1 MKTTVRNSYTPKAGE
16 YCNTIV
22 VDNDKKMQYIFDSD
36 GVYTTYASKQQEGAP
51 MFYVD
56 SSISAAKRETK
67 EYTDEAVSGIETRT
81 KNYTDEQVAA
91 ALEEAKEYADRE
103 GTSKEYVDGQ
113 DAITLQDAKDYT
125 DGEISDLHTTIQ
137 GEISAATGELS
148 PVAASGSYND
158 LTDKPTIPVITLSSV
173 DLGEGAALAA
183 NHYYAVYD
191 SGEESE

>member
-22 VDNDKKMQYIFDSD
+22 VDNDRKMQYIFDSD
-36 GVYTTYASKQQEGAP
+36 GVYTTYTSKQQEGAP

-56 SSISAAKRETK
+56 SSVNAAKREAKAYTDAAVAGI
-67 EYTDEAVSGIETRT
+67 ENAANGYTDE
-81 KNYTDEQVAA
+81 KVAA

-103 GTSKEYVDGQ
+103 GTTKEYVDNQ
-113 DAITLQDAKDYT
+113 DALTLQSAKDYT
-125 DGEISDLHTTIQ
+125 DGEILDLHTTIQ
-137 GEISAATGELS
+137 GEISSATGALAT
-148 PVAASGSYND
+148 VATSGSYND

-183 NHYYAVYD
+183 NHFYAVYD